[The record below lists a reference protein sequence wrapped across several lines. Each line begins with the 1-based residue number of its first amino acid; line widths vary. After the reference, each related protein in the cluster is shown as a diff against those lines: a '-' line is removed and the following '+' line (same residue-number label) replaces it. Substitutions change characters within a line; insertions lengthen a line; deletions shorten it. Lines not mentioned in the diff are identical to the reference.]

1 MSVKIGNQDE
11 AVTTVMS
18 LIIKFPE
25 HCVQSQCC
33 EALIIY
39 FNRKQHYTMLSKIL
53 HILLLGSPQSTIPC
67 ISQNIH

>member
-11 AVTTVMS
+11 AVELTTVMS

-39 FNRKQHYTMLSKIL
+39 CNRKQH
-53 HILLLGSPQSTIPC
+53 
-67 ISQNIH
+67 